1 LYDIMRTPAIPPE
14 RLFLPGLLM
23 MAPLVAVV
31 VCLVFGR
38 MIEPWAVAM
47 AAILPPVGAVWVALI
62 YHREVRTV
70 SGYLRRLTEAPGTA
84 ADPGPDEGDGIAH
97 DLMARIARLDRA
109 NASRTHQLVVR
120 VEVNEAILE
129 ALPDPL
135 VLIGGERR
143 VRHANQAARALF
155 GDRMVDVDLTLSL
168 RHPEVVGAVDA
179 VLGGSASRTVEFPL
193 PGPVEC
199 IYQARIK
206 PFLHRPAGV
215 PGGAPGGPDAPPVVP
230 MVLLSLHDITTIKR
244 SEQSRADFVA
254 NASHELR
261 TPLATLIGFIET
273 LRGPARDD
281 QPARERFLGIMHD
294 QSTRMARLVDD
305 LLSLSRIELD
315 EHTRPTGR
323 VDVVRSVGAAV
334 AAFELKAAA
343 RKVRLR
349 VLAAD
354 DLPMVVGDAD
364 QLSQVMHNLISNG
377 IKYTQEQTEVTVT
390 IKLTDATAVGGTA
403 PPVVVVAAAGTAGR
417 RPPRPV
423 SQMISIAVTDQG
435 EGIARTHL
443 PRLTERFYR
452 VDPARSRA
460 LGGTGLGLAI
470 VKHILNRHRGRLT
483 IESEV
488 GRGSTF
494 TVWLPV
500 VP

>member
-1 LYDIMRTPAIPPE
+1 
-14 RLFLPGLLM
+14 
-23 MAPLVAVV
+23 MAAPLLVAVV
-31 VCLVFGR
+31 TLVFGGTVTV
-38 MIEPWAVAM
+38 WAVVT
-47 AAILPPVGAVWVALI
+47 AAVLPPLGSAWIVLI
-62 YHREVRTV
+62 YRRETRAV
-70 SGYLRRLTEAPGTA
+70 SDYLRQLTESPGSA
-84 ADPGPDEGDGIAH
+84 VDPGPDEGDGIAH
-97 DLMARIARLDRA
+97 DLIARIARLDRVHA
-109 NASRTHQLVVR
+109 NRIHQFATR
-120 VEVNEAILE
+120 VETNEAILE

-135 VLIGGERR
+135 ILVGGERR
-143 VRHANQAARALF
+143 VRHANQAARSLF
-155 GDRMVDVDLTLSL
+155 GARMLDVDLILSL

-179 VLGGSASRTVEFPL
+179 VLGGGASRAVEFPL

-206 PFLHRPAGV
+206 PFLHRPAEAGIS
-215 PGGAPGGPDAPPVVP
+215 GGPPDDHDTSSTPP

-273 LRGPARDD
+273 LRGPARND

-323 VDVVRSVGAAV
+323 VDVVRSVGAAI

-343 RKVRLR
+343 RRVRLR
-349 VLAAD
+349 VVAAD
-354 DLPMVVGDAD
+354 DLPMVAGDAD
-364 QLSQVMHNLISNG
+364 QLSQVMHNLISNA
-377 IKYTQEQTEVTVT
+377 IKYTREQTEVAVS
-390 IKLTDATAVGGTA
+390 ISLTDATAVGGTM
-403 PPVVVVAAAGTAGR
+403 PPPLATAGPLGGR
-417 RPPRPV
+417 RPARPAP
-423 SQMISIAVTDQG
+423 QMISVAITDQG

-483 IESEV
+483 IESDV
-488 GRGSTF
+488 GRGTTF

-500 VP
+500 AL

>member
-1 LYDIMRTPAIPPE
+1 MRTPVIPPE
-14 RLFLPGLLM
+14 RWLLPGLLM
-23 MAPLVAVV
+23 AAPLVAVA
-31 VCLVFGR
+31 VCLVFGGGVDAR
-38 MIEPWAVAM
+38 VVVVA
-47 AAILPPVGAVWVALI
+47 AALPPLGAAWVALI
-62 YHREVRTV
+62 YHREVRTAAA
-70 SGYLRRLTEAPGTA
+70 YLNRLTEAPGTA

-109 NASRTHQLVVR
+109 NASRTHQLATR
-120 VEVNEAILE
+120 VEINEAILE

-143 VRHANQAARALF
+143 VRHANQAARNLF
-155 GDRMVDVDLTLSL
+155 GDRMIDVDLTLSL

-206 PFLHRPAGV
+206 PFRHRP
-215 PGGAPGGPDAPPVVP
+215 PGTTSAVDTQPAPS

-349 VLAAD
+349 VAATD
-354 DLPMVVGDAD
+354 DLPMVLGDAD

-377 IKYTQEQTEVTVT
+377 IKYTHEQTEVTVT
-390 IKLTDATAVGGTA
+390 IQLTDATAVGGTL
-403 PPVVVVAAAGTAGR
+403 PPVPAVAGVAGR
-417 RPPRPV
+417 RPPRPAP
-423 SQMISIAVTDQG
+423 QMISIAVTDQG

-500 VP
+500 AP

>member
-1 LYDIMRTPAIPPE
+1 MA
-14 RLFLPGLLM
+14 
-23 MAPLVAVV
+23 APLVAVA
-31 VCLVFGR
+31 VCLVFGGGVDAR
-38 MIEPWAVAM
+38 VVVVA
-47 AAILPPVGAVWVALI
+47 AALPPLGAAWVALI
-62 YHREVRTV
+62 YHREVRTAAA
-70 SGYLRRLTEAPGTA
+70 YLNRLTEAPGTA

-109 NASRTHQLVVR
+109 NASRTHQLATR
-120 VEVNEAILE
+120 VEINEAILE

-143 VRHANQAARALF
+143 VRHANQAARNLF
-155 GDRMVDVDLTLSL
+155 GDRMIDVDLTLSL

-206 PFLHRPAGV
+206 PFRHRP
-215 PGGAPGGPDAPPVVP
+215 PGTTSAVDTQPAPS

-315 EHTRPTGR
+315 RRP
-323 VDVVRSVGAAV
+323 
-334 AAFELKAAA
+334 
-343 RKVRLR
+343 
-349 VLAAD
+349 AD
-354 DLPMVVGDAD
+354 G
-364 QLSQVMHNLISNG
+364 
-377 IKYTQEQTEVTVT
+377 
-390 IKLTDATAVGGTA
+390 
-403 PPVVVVAAAGTAGR
+403 AGR
-417 RPPRPV
+417 RRSTV
-423 SQMISIAVTDQG
+423 AGHAQSDQQ
-435 EGIARTHL
+435 
-443 PRLTERFYR
+443 
-452 VDPARSRA
+452 
-460 LGGTGLGLAI
+460 
-470 VKHILNRHRGRLT
+470 RHQ
-483 IESEV
+483 V
-488 GRGSTF
+488 H
-494 TVWLPV
+494 P
-500 VP
+500 